1 MIYYSEEG
9 NSMLFQSIS
18 KYRFDGKA
26 AVVDNDIE
34 YSYATLYND
43 VAKAQQYLM
52 TRKIDTAV
60 FIGDS
65 DYTQLVWQLAS
76 TFCGITY
83 VPLDFDIQEER
94 FSKILSQLDSFEV
107 FNVSKFFTQIPER
120 YYIKLNLESLDVTDF
135 LEIENQS
142 SSAQI
147 QYILFTSGS
156 TGTPKGVKI
165 SLENVRSFLKWMTS
179 DVDFSKRVLSQARFS
194 FDMSVLSTLTVLS
207 SHGSIIFVPQ
217 QIVSRTNTLFRWLEE
232 NYYDVWV
239 STPSFLKI
247 GFMNDRLFRNEPSIL
262 FVMGGERL
270 EKRLIQNILSRNSRH
285 EFVNTYGPT
294 ETTVA
299 VTKIRL
305 NEKIISTFSD
315 IPIGS
320 ISESI
325 PCLNLSSFGEIVV
338 RGPQVGRGYI
348 GKITSAYG
356 TDNQGHFYK
365 TGDLASVSTFE
376 KEKYIFFQG
385 RMDDQVKINGY
396 RIELQEI
403 EKNSLNHPDIS
414 DSKALVNKDKLIL
427 FVVLK
432 PFGKDFNKFL
442 FKTWLGNFIPKY
454 MIPNRIIILDKLP
467 INSHDKIDN
476 NALKLIALDGEK

>member
-1 MIYYSEEG
+1 
-9 NSMLFQSIS
+9 MLLQNIL

-26 AVVDNDIE
+26 AVVDNDVE

-43 VAKAQQYLM
+43 VAKAQQYLR
-52 TRKIDTAV
+52 TKEIDTAV

-76 TFCGITY
+76 TFCGKTY

-94 FSKILSQLDSFEV
+94 FTKILGQLDSFEV
-107 FNVSKFFTQIPER
+107 FNISKFFIQITEK
-120 YYIKLNLESLDVTDF
+120 YYTKLNLESLDVNEF

-142 SSAQI
+142 FSSQI

-165 SLENVRSFLKWMTS
+165 SLKNIHSFLKWMTS

-194 FDMSVLSTLTVLS
+194 FDMSVLSTLTTLA
-207 SHGSIIFVPQ
+207 SHGTIIFVPQ

-232 NYYDVWV
+232 SHFDVWV

-247 GFMNDRLFRNEPSIL
+247 GLMNERLFGNEHNIL

-270 EKRLIQNILSRNSRH
+270 EKTLVQNVLSRNSYH
-285 EFVNTYGPT
+285 KFINTYGPT

-299 VTKIRL
+299 VTEVLL
-305 NEKIISTFSD
+305 NDKIINTFPD
-315 IPIGS
+315 VPIGS

-325 PCLNLSSFGEIVV
+325 PFLNLDSSGELIV
-338 RGPQVGRGYI
+338 RGPQVGCGYI
-348 GKITSAYG
+348 SRFTSAYG
-356 TDNQGHFYK
+356 TDNQGRFYK
-365 TGDLASVSTFE
+365 TGDLTSISEFE
-376 KEKYIFFQG
+376 EEKYIFFQG
-385 RMDDQVKINGY
+385 RMDDQIKLNGY

-403 EKNSLNHPDIS
+403 EKVSLNYPEIS
-414 DSKALVNKDKLIL
+414 GVKALVNKDKLIL
-427 FVVLK
+427 FMVLK
-432 PFGKDFNKFL
+432 PSGKNFNEFS
-442 FKTWLGNFIPKY
+442 FKKWLKKIIPQY
-454 MIPNRIIILDKLP
+454 MIPNRVVLLDRFPL
-467 INSHDKIDN
+467 NSHDKIDN
-476 NALKLIALDGEK
+476 SALKLIMLDGEKQ